1 MVQFARYLCTLI
13 VVETI
18 AMETAQE
25 TELSG
30 PPERLNGW
38 PYLLLTLAPI
48 FWSGNVVISRAVH
61 ASITP
66 VPLTFW
72 RWTVALCILLPL
84 SGRELWRQRAV
95 LRTHWRI
102 LLVLGFLG
110 ITLYQL
116 LAYQA
121 IALTTALNVLL
132 ITATS
137 PLFMALVGWI
147 GFREAITGRVAA
159 GIALSIVGVIV
170 VITDGDWVALR
181 ELRFNLGDLIM
192 VGAVLVWATYSNLL
206 KARPRELSQ
215 AGLLTATALAGMTCT
230 LPIFLWSTASGT
242 RVALTWTNLLAI
254 LYIGIFASV
263 VAYAAWN
270 QGVSLVGATRAG
282 LFINLMPIF
291 GGVLAIL
298 FLGERPESAYWLG
311 ASLVFAGIFVGT
323 LRRG

>member
-1 MVQFARYLCTLI
+1 MIA
-13 VVETI
+13 VETSK
-18 AMETAQE
+18 ETK
-25 TELSG
+25 LSAYA
-30 PPERLNGW
+30 ERVNAW
-38 PYLLLTLAPI
+38 PYLLLTLAPL

-72 RWTVALCILLPL
+72 RWVVALCILLPL
-84 SGRELWRQRAV
+84 SGRQLWRQRTI
-95 LRTHWRI
+95 LRAHWRI
-102 LLVLGFLG
+102 LFILGFLG
-110 ITLYQL
+110 VSLYQL

-137 PLFMALVGWI
+137 PLFMALIGWI
-147 GFREAITGRVAA
+147 GFREAITGRVVG
-159 GIALSIVGVIV
+159 GIALSVAGVVV
-170 VITDGDWVALR
+170 VITNGDWAALR

-206 KARPRELSQ
+206 KRRPQELSQ
-215 AGLLTATALAGMTCT
+215 ASLLTATVLAGMACT
-230 LPIFLWSTASGT
+230 LPVFLWSTASGM

-263 VAYAAWN
+263 LAYAAWN

-291 GGVLAIL
+291 GGVLAIV
-298 FLGERPESAYWLG
+298 FLGERPANAYWVG
-311 ASLVFAGIFVGT
+311 ACLVFAGIFVGT
-323 LRRG
+323 LRRH